1 MEEVWKQDDG
11 KHKQA
16 PVDMTD
22 LKRVVMTGGPCAGK
36 TTALARVSDWFES
49 HGWTVIRVPEAATL
63 MILGGARP
71 DVAVNGFDFQTALLK
86 VQMSLEDSFLSVADG
101 ALKRGQ
107 NVLVL
112 CDRGTMD
119 SAAYVSDK
127 EWRAIV
133 DGSRGTLPILRDSRY
148 DAVIHLVTAADGAA
162 EFYTLSN
169 NEARKEPPELAIKL
183 DRLTRDA
190 WVGHPHLRVIGNGP
204 GGFEAKIREVIQ
216 AICRVT
222 GIPEPIES
230 ERKFLVRSVD
240 DKMPVKAVDIEIE
253 QNYLETLDGQEERVR
268 RRGQGGE
275 AVYYH
280 TIKKPVRAGQRIE
293 VERQVTPREYVE
305 LLARAHSMLAT
316 IRKTRT
322 CFVWK
327 DTYFELD
334 RFHEPHDGLMLLE
347 AEVEPGTALN
357 MPPFVHV
364 EREVTDDAAWSN
376 RKLAQSWIPEGK
388 GCP

>member
-1 MEEVWKQDDG
+1 M
-11 KHKQA
+11 
-16 PVDMTD
+16 PD

-36 TTALARVSDWFES
+36 TTALARVSEWFES

-169 NEARKEPPELAIKL
+169 NEARKESAELAIKL
-183 DRLTRDA
+183 DHLTRDA

-204 GGFEAKIREVIQ
+204 GGFEAKIRDVIQ
-216 AICRVT
+216 AICRVV
-222 GIPEPIES
+222 GIPEPVES
-230 ERKFLVRSVD
+230 ERKFLVRRVD
-240 DKMPVKAVDIEIE
+240 DKFPVKTVDIEIE
-253 QNYLETLDGQEERVR
+253 QTYLDAADTWSEEERVR

-280 TIKKPVRAGQRIE
+280 TIKRPLRAGQRIE
-293 VERQVTPREYVE
+293 VERQITPREYVE
-305 LLARAHSMLAT
+305 LLARAHSMLSS

-327 DTYFELD
+327 DTCFELD
-334 RFHEPHDGLMLLE
+334 RFREPHEGLMLLE
-347 AEVEPGTALN
+347 AEVEPGTVLD
-357 MPPFVHV
+357 MPYFIHI

-376 RKLAQSWIPEGK
+376 RKLAQNWLPEK
-388 GCP
+388 KECP